1 MKNHSTSCASSS
13 LFSGT
18 PFTQHLSE
26 AAQQKLE
33 RHIHRLTPKQGETV
47 IYKGDAMNGVFLVE
61 SGKLRVYT
69 LDSNG
74 NEKPIYHV
82 TSGDLCVFSIN
93 CIFSKMLY
101 PAWVQ
106 NESEDTR
113 IMSIPA
119 SIFQEL
125 YEEELSVRDYVVNS
139 LSTHIFNLMSS
150 LEEVSIHDVGQRINS
165 YLVRACPEDHVLH
178 ISHQD
183 IAQHL
188 GTAREVVSR
197 HLKSLEKAGYIELS
211 RMKIKILSSVD
222 LAAL

>member
-1 MKNHSTSCASSS
+1 MKKQTPSCS
-13 LFSGT
+13 FEHT
-18 PFTQHLSE
+18 PFVQYLSD
-26 AAQQKLE
+26 ASRIKLQ
-33 RHIHRLTPKQGETV
+33 RHMQRLSPKQGDTV
-47 IYKGDAMNGVFLVE
+47 IYKGDSMNGVFLVE

-69 LDSNG
+69 LDSKG

-82 TSGDLCVFSIN
+82 TAGDLCVFSIN

-106 NESEDTR
+106 NESEDTH
-113 IMSIPA
+113 IISIPA
-119 SIFQEL
+119 SVFQEL
-125 YEEELSVRDYVVNS
+125 YQNELSVRDYVVNS
-139 LSTHIFNLMSS
+139 LSAHIFNLMSS

-165 YLVRACPEDHVLH
+165 YLVRACPEDHILH
-178 ISHQD
+178 ISHQE

-197 HLKSLEKAGYIELS
+197 HLKTLEKAGYIELS
-211 RMKIKILSSVD
+211 RMKIKVLSSVD